1 MLLPFTSPRPEE
13 RRTTC
18 RDLSLRWKTHKD
30 NQRYLNPETGICT
43 RLRVQAMRPVPN
55 TNQVKISD
63 SVRWAPKLAVLLFC
77 APPATI
83 SQILLWPL
91 RFILCSLF
99 LLFWPLDGLPG
110 GGSYTDVYPEYLMS
124 YWGQMWA
131 ARSRREYSIFDK
143 MVEKSPMPTPA
154 DFSATVKSI
163 THALRPRRLAIYDES
178 GWYLCDNPDIIINY
192 RYVAVSY
199 RQSDVFQRGFDD
211 EGKKREEEQK
221 KQFIESIRSTTL
233 QCRLQAYW
241 LDLEC
246 LGETTEDKNIDL
258 YRISDIYRG
267 AVFTLITLRKS
278 DDQHSIESWR
288 SWGSRV
294 WTFPEAL
301 LSGEL
306 RYRIGL
312 DGPVT
317 PITLHELANKA
328 YEYYSEET
336 AIVNAYGGKD
346 RLDRLEHLTR
356 LKAAIWRRGSAAL
369 PKARDREK
377 RRPQTAQQPQLQQ
390 TGSPNLSYPAE
401 RVYALMGFFEHRI
414 MPSILETELQA
425 LARLSMANDSDRM
438 AERMVSML
446 PQDIQP
452 QACWYADDDQYGSEL
467 WDIEPE
473 VNVAGVTERGALV
486 LDGCRATCIRWQN
499 FPEISFQRTESIRR
513 TIAGRTPV
521 TLPGWY
527 FMQQLGTVFFACAAF
542 MLVSGPFLT
551 AYSISGR
558 ILATQPWLI
567 GIKGVM
573 SPEEA
578 ADHVYGAT
586 LSKRQRLFFTPSGSL
601 LAKPVEDEIQQ
612 GLGSQ
617 YDEAL
622 AQTGDDIYTLI
633 DTFSGTIYY
642 FTAKCPPTV
651 CLFTGREGGLGRF
664 VLCSENCVANELH
677 KEVVLRMPSYTH
689 RAMIPCDWVAVGGAR
704 E

>member
-1 MLLPFTSPRPEE
+1 
-13 RRTTC
+13 
-18 RDLSLRWKTHKD
+18 
-30 NQRYLNPETGICT
+30 
-43 RLRVQAMRPVPN
+43 
-55 TNQVKISD
+55 
-63 SVRWAPKLAVLLFC
+63 
-77 APPATI
+77 
-83 SQILLWPL
+83 
-91 RFILCSLF
+91 
-99 LLFWPLDGLPG
+99 
-110 GGSYTDVYPEYLMS
+110 
-124 YWGQMWA
+124 
-131 ARSRREYSIFDK
+131 
-143 MVEKSPMPTPA
+143 MPTAA

-163 THALRPRRLAIYDES
+163 THALRPRRLAIYGES

-192 RYVAVSY
+192 RYVTISY
-199 RQSDVFQRGFDD
+199 RQNDVFQRGFDD

-221 KQFIESIRSTTL
+221 KQSIESVRSTTL
-233 QCRLQAYW
+233 QCVLQTYW
-241 LDLEC
+241 LDLEY
-246 LGETTEDKNIDL
+246 LGETTEDKNIGL
-258 YRISDIYRG
+258 YRMSDIYCG

-288 SWGSRV
+288 SWGGCV
-294 WTFPEAL
+294 WTFPETL

-336 AIVNAYGGKD
+336 AIINAYGGKD
-346 RLDRLEHLTR
+346 RLDRLERLTR
-356 LKAAIWRRGSAAL
+356 LKAAIWRRGGAAL
-369 PKARDREK
+369 PKARDPEK
-377 RRPQTAQQPQLQQ
+377 QRPQTARQLRLQQ

-401 RVYALMGFFEHRI
+401 RAYALMGFFEHRI

-438 AERMVSML
+438 AERMVSIL

-467 WDIEPE
+467 RDIEPE
-473 VNVAGVTERGALV
+473 VNVAGVTESGALV
-486 LDGCRATCIRWQN
+486 LDGCRATCICWQN
-499 FPEISFQRTESIRR
+499 FPEISFRRTESIRR
-513 TIAGRTPV
+513 TIAGRIPANYCRQNTSHSSRLVLYAATWMPIPATV
-521 TLPGWY
+521 SV
-527 FMQQLGTVFFACAAF
+527 GTVFFACTAF

-551 AYSISGR
+551 VYSVSGR

-601 LAKPVEDEIQQ
+601 FAKPVEDEIQQ

-677 KEVVLRMPSYTH
+677 KEVVLRVPSYTH

>member
-1 MLLPFTSPRPEE
+1 MPSFRASRLIDPCKNLNWILIGTSAFIDGIAIRVRVVRENILVRLLITLVGQGSMLLPFASPRPEE

-18 RDLSLRWKTHKD
+18 RDLSLEWQTHKD

-43 RLRVQAMRPVPN
+43 RLRVQAMHPVPN

-63 SVRWAPKLAVLLFC
+63 SVRRVPKLTVSLFRG
-77 APPATI
+77 PPSTI
-83 SQILLWPL
+83 AQILLWPL
-91 RFILCSLF
+91 KFILCSIY

-110 GGSYTDVYPEYLMS
+110 GGSYTDAYPEYLMS

-131 ARSRREYSIFDK
+131 ARSRREYSIFDR

-154 DFSATVKSI
+154 NFSATVKSI
-163 THALRPRRLAIYDES
+163 THALRPRRLAIYGEN
-178 GWYLCDNPDIIINY
+178 GWYLCENPDIIINY
-192 RYVAVSY
+192 RFVAISY
-199 RQSDVFQRGFDD
+199 RQSDVFQRGSDD

-221 KQFIESIRSTTL
+221 KQFIESVRSTTL
-233 QCRLQAYW
+233 QCGLQAYW

-246 LGETTEDKNIDL
+246 LGETTEDKNVDL
-258 YRISDIYRG
+258 YRMSDIYRG

-278 DDQHSIESWR
+278 DDQHSIE
-288 SWGSRV
+288 
-294 WTFPEAL
+294 T
-301 LSGEL
+301 
-306 RYRIGL
+306 
-312 DGPVT
+312 
-317 PITLHELANKA
+317 
-328 YEYYSEET
+328 
-336 AIVNAYGGKD
+336 
-346 RLDRLEHLTR
+346 
-356 LKAAIWRRGSAAL
+356 AIWRRGSAAL
-369 PKARDREK
+369 PKAQDPEK
-377 RRPQTAQQPQLQQ
+377 QPPQNGPQLQH

-446 PQDIQP
+446 PQNIQP

-473 VNVAGVTERGALV
+473 VNVAGVTESGALV
-486 LDGCRATCIRWQN
+486 LDGCRATCIRWED
-499 FPEISFQRTESIRR
+499 FPEISFQTTESIRR
-513 TIAGRTPV
+513 TIAGRIPV
-521 TLPGWY
+521 TLPGWVLY
-527 FMQQLGTVFFACAAF
+527 AATWMPIPATVSVGTVFFACAAF

-567 GIKGVM
+567 GVKGVM

-578 ADHVYGAT
+578 ANRVYGAT

-601 LAKPVEDEIQQ
+601 LAKPAEDDVRE
-612 GLGSQ
+612 GLESQ
-617 YDEAL
+617 YNEAL
-622 AQTGDDIYTLI
+622 VQTRDDIYTLI
-633 DTFSGTIYY
+633 DTFSGTLYY
-642 FTAKCPPTV
+642 FTAKRPPTV

-677 KEVVLRMPSYTH
+677 KETVLRMPSYVH
-689 RAMIPCDWVAVGGAR
+689 RAMIPCDWVAIGNAR
-704 E
+704 K

>member
-1 MLLPFTSPRPEE
+1 MLLPFISPRPEE

-18 RDLSLRWKTHKD
+18 RDLSLKWKTHKD

-43 RLRVQAMRPVPN
+43 RLQVQAMHPVPN
-55 TNQVKISD
+55 TNQVNISD

-77 APPATI
+77 APPSTI
-83 SQILLWPL
+83 SQIILWPL

-99 LLFWPLDGLPG
+99 LLSWPLDGLPG
-110 GGSYTDVYPEYLMS
+110 GGSYTDIYPAYLMS
-124 YWGQMWA
+124 YWGQLWA

-154 DFSATVKSI
+154 DFSAI
-163 THALRPRRLAIYDES
+163 
-178 GWYLCDNPDIIINY
+178 YLCDNPDIVINY
-192 RYVAVSY
+192 RYVAISY

-221 KQFIESIRSTTL
+221 KQFIESVRSTTL
-233 QCRLQAYW
+233 QCGLQVYW

-258 YRISDIYRG
+258 YRMSDIYHG
-267 AVFTLITLRKS
+267 AIFTLITLRKS

-288 SWGSRV
+288 SWGGRV

-328 YEYYSEET
+328 YEYYSEEI
-336 AIVNAYGGKD
+336 AIINAYGGKD

-369 PKARDREK
+369 PKARDPEK
-377 RRPQTAQQPQLQQ
+377 QRPQTAQQPQLQQ

-425 LARLSMANDSDRM
+425 LAQLSMANDSNRM

-452 QACWYADDDQYGSEL
+452 QACWYANDDQYESEL

-473 VNVAGVTERGALV
+473 VNVAGATERGALV
-486 LDGCRATCIRWQN
+486 LDGCRATCICWED
-499 FPEISFQRTESIRR
+499 FPEISFRRTESIRR
-513 TIAGRTPV
+513 TIAGRIPV
-521 TLPGWY
+521 TLPGWC
-527 FMQQLGTVFFACAAF
+527 FMQQFGTAFFTCAAF

-578 ADHVYGAT
+578 AAHIYGAM
-586 LSKRQRLFFTPSGSL
+586 LSKRQRLFFTPS
-601 LAKPVEDEIQQ
+601 

-664 VLCSENCVANELH
+664 VLFLR
-677 KEVVLRMPSYTH
+677 KEVVLRMPSHIH
-689 RAMIPCDWVAVGGAR
+689 RVMIPCDWVAIGGTR